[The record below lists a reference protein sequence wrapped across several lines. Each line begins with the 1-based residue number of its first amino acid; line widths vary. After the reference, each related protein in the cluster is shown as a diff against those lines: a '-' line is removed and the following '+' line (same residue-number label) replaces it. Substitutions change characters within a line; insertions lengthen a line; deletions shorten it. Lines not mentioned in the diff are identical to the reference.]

1 MAFSS
6 AVFGPNTGVSI
17 AQRAAANS
25 AGKKISQMG
34 RGGDTM
40 AIHAS
45 PFTQNLL
52 KALGGSGGMNPKT
65 GLTEFQPADGDYNS
79 AYDNLYTQM
88 SDSGAATDLAISA
101 YERDGTVISGY
112 ENLINAYTAAFPDG
126 AADGADSVN
135 DGAADGTG
143 AAAGADGAADSTSF
157 INTYDE
163 DSGTYSHGNLT
174 GLNAEQYQ
182 AAVQYYNDN
191 GSAAAGIADLGL
203 TDATDAAGGAAD
215 GAADGAD
222 GAGGAGG
229 GSADGAT
236 SGNNLAAYEGM
247 SSEGAYGDA
256 TYGSYTVGGND
267 YGYDLNL
274 QASKLAESSDSYSLD
289 ANGQLV
295 YTDYNGNSYTL
306 DPSKIDSDFSGN
318 FLPDTENL
326 NYFTSGSLAG
336 GADSAAGGAADG
348 AADGAGGNTGEDV
361 FDADGT
367 LVGTMLDGV
376 FTPVS
381 TAEGSADGTSGE
393 LAATVADGV
402 LAETDPNDFAGQIAS
417 LKAEIKKLAS
427 PEEEAEID
435 ETTDFEGLV
444 KKLEELFEKYM
455 SSGYSPAALLN
466 MFGFTDGDTE
476 KDFDFMIPTYSG
488 SDNVYTRKAVK
499 DRDTGEIRYINVP
512 IGDMASGGGSF
523 QANRRAGFGSMF

>member
-1 MAFSS
+1 M
-6 AVFGPNTGVSI
+6 
-17 AQRAAANS
+17 
-25 AGKKISQMG
+25 
-34 RGGDTM
+34 
-40 AIHAS
+40 
-45 PFTQNLL
+45 
-52 KALGGSGGMNPKT
+52 
-65 GLTEFQPADGDYNS
+65 
-79 AYDNLYTQM
+79 
-88 SDSGAATDLAISA
+88 
-101 YERDGTVISGY
+101 
-112 ENLINAYTAAFPDG
+112 
-126 AADGADSVN
+126 
-135 DGAADGTG
+135 
-143 AAAGADGAADSTSF
+143 
-157 INTYDE
+157 
-163 DSGTYSHGNLT
+163 
-174 GLNAEQYQ
+174 
-182 AAVQYYNDN
+182 
-191 GSAAAGIADLGL
+191 
-203 TDATDAAGGAAD
+203 
-215 GAADGAD
+215 
-222 GAGGAGG
+222 
-229 GSADGAT
+229 
-236 SGNNLAAYEGM
+236 
-247 SSEGAYGDA
+247 
-256 TYGSYTVGGND
+256 
-267 YGYDLNL
+267 

-523 QANRRAGFGSMF
+523 QENRRAGFGSMF